1 MGAKM
6 LRKQIDALTKKRNA
20 HLDAMTA
27 LSEIAANENR
37 LFSEDESKAF
47 DKDQGEVRDIDVQ
60 LVKLTEAEQQTARG
74 ARPAPHPL
82 NPTPGLE
89 VRAFKPFPAQAFT
102 RFVGCLAMAKGNLMQ
117 AAELAKRW
125 EHETPEVLSVLNH
138 AVRVGNT
145 NDPASWL
152 QRAAVAPGTTQDPT
166 WAGPLINY
174 QIMASEFIDLLR
186 PETIL
191 GNLNGYRRVPFNI
204 KIPRQT
210 AGATAN
216 WVGEGLSKPVSN
228 LQFDNVTVPWAK
240 IAVIC
245 IITQELARFSNPDA
259 EMLVRDDLIAT
270 IAQFMDV
277 QLILDTVA
285 PVAGLKPGSITN
297 AAPKH
302 PSSGSTVAAVTADLA
317 AAMLAM
323 TTANITLSRPVW
335 IMSTQAAMFLA
346 TLRTAQD
353 VFAFPGMGMGST
365 GGLQPGG
372 GSTSAVSQGLGRSLM
387 GIPVVVSG
395 NVPVGSIVLLEQ
407 TQLMVADDGQTTIDT
422 STEASLQADSAPAT
436 PPTPLISLWQ
446 QNLLGIKAERFIY
459 WLMRR
464 VPAVQEITG
473 FPAA

>member
-1 MGAKM
+1 M

-20 HLDAMTA
+20 HLDAMAA
-27 LSEIAANENR
+27 LSELAANENR
-37 LFSEDESKAF
+37 LFTEDETKAF
-47 DKDQGEVRDIDVQ
+47 DKDQSEVRDIDGQ

-82 NPTPGLE
+82 MPTPATN
-89 VRAFKPFPAQAFT
+89 VIPFKAFPGQAFT
-102 RFVGCLAMAKGNLMQ
+102 RLVGCLAQSKGNLMQ
-117 AAELAKRW
+117 AAELAKRF
-125 EHETPEVLSVLNH
+125 EHETPEVLSVLQH

-152 QRAAVAPGTTQDPT
+152 QRAAVAPGTTQDPA
-166 WAGPLINY
+166 WAAPLINY
-174 QIMASEFIDLLR
+174 QIMSSEFIELLR

-191 GNLNGYRRVPFNI
+191 GNLTGFRRVPFNI

-277 QLILDTVA
+277 QFIDGAVA
-285 PVAGLKPGSITN
+285 PIANLKPGSINN
-297 AAPKH
+297 ASPNH
-302 PSSGSTVAAVTADLA
+302 PSTGSTVPAVTADLA
-317 AAMLAM
+317 TAMLAM
-323 TTANITLSRPVW
+323 TSANINMVRPVW
-335 IMSTQAAMFLA
+335 IMSPTAAMFLA

-365 GGLQPGG
+365 GGIQPGG
-372 GSTSAVSQGLGRSLM
+372 GSTAAVAQGTGRTLM

-395 NVPVGSIVLLEQ
+395 NVPVTGGLSSITLLEQ
-407 TQLMVADDGQTTIDT
+407 SQLMVADDGQTMIDT
-422 STEASLQADSAPAT
+422 SNEASLQADSAPGT

-464 VPAVQEITG
+464 VAAVQEITG
-473 FPAA
+473 FPAP